1 MPWYSQQP
9 FRFDKYMRFD
19 ALGLTLSGLCLL
31 HCVALPV
38 AAFSFPTSL
47 GLLADQD
54 TLAHIV
60 LLALALPF
68 GGIAFFSSWRRHRAL
83 GTLIIGLIGLVVMAL
98 GVSHV
103 FGHDNEIVLT
113 IVGVLT
119 VAVAHSI
126 NLIRE
131 HQSTST
137 SASG

>member
-9 FRFDKYMRFD
+9 FRFDKSMRFD

-38 AAFSFPTSL
+38 AAISFPTSL
-47 GLLADQD
+47 GLLSDQD
-54 TLAHIV
+54 TLAHFV
-60 LLALALPF
+60 LLALALPI
-68 GGIAFFSSWRRHRAL
+68 GGVAFFSSWRRHRAL
-83 GTLIIGLIGLVVMAL
+83 GTLIIGMIGLVVMAI

-113 IVGVLT
+113 ITGVIT
-119 VAVAHSI
+119 VAVAHGV

-137 SASG
+137 STGE